1 VWEIGVKSW
10 INGPLPEQGAL
21 RAGWTQIHGVAFGG
35 TRAVR
40 GVEVSIDGGKT
51 WQQAQLVGP
60 DLGRF
65 AWRQFVLPVQLAAG
79 THVLA
84 SRATDA
90 SGNVQPEGRVDNL
103 EGYNNASWL
112 DHSVTVTVA

>member
-1 VWEIGVKSW
+1 MAARPGSR
-10 INGPLPEQGAL
+10 P
-21 RAGWTQIHGVAFGG
+21 
-35 TRAVR
+35 
-40 GVEVSIDGGKT
+40 
-51 WQQAQLVGP
+51 QLVGP